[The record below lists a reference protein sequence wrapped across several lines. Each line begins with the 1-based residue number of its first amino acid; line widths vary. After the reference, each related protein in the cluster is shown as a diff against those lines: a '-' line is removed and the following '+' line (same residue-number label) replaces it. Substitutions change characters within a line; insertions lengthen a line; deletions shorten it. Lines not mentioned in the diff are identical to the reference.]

1 MKIISY
7 NVNGIRSAI
16 NKGFVEWINS
26 ANPDVLCIQEIKAY
40 KDQINLNLFKGYY
53 HYWFS
58 AKKKGYSGVGILS
71 KKKLHNI
78 KYGIGY
84 IDCEGR
90 VIQADF
96 DQISIINIYIPSGY
110 MESRFQIKLNFMKYF
125 IRYIMEFKKYAKKL
139 IICGDYNICHKEID
153 IYDPIFNASISGF
166 LPIEREWMTQLINLG
181 FIDSFRFFIKD
192 PYHYSWWSY
201 RGNARF
207 KNKGWRIDYNMVDN
221 TLKNKMNKASILY
234 EVQYSDHCP
243 VMLDINL

>member
-1 MKIISY
+1 K
-7 NVNGIRSAI
+7 
-16 NKGFVEWINS
+16 
-26 ANPDVLCIQEIKAY
+26 
-40 KDQINLNLFKGYY
+40 
-53 HYWFS
+53 
-58 AKKKGYSGVGILS
+58 
-71 KKKLHNI
+71 
-78 KYGIGY
+78 
-84 IDCEGR
+84 
-90 VIQADF
+90 
-96 DQISIINIYIPSGY
+96 
-110 MESRFQIKLNFMKYF
+110 
-125 IRYIMEFKKYAKKL
+125 KKL

-166 LPIEREWMTQLINLG
+166 LPIEREWMTKLINLG

-201 RGNARF
+201 RGHARF

>member
-16 NKGFVEWINS
+16 NKGLVKWINMT
-26 ANPDVLCIQEIKAY
+26 NPDILCIQEIKAY
-40 KDQINLNLFKGYY
+40 KDQINLNLFEGYY

-58 AKKKGYSGVGILS
+58 AKKKGYSGVWILS

-78 KYGIGY
+78 EYGIGY

-90 VIQADF
+90 VIRADL
-96 DQISIINIYIPSGY
+96 DQISIINIYIPYGS
-110 MESRFQIKLNFMKYF
+110 ESRFKIKLNFMKYLL
-125 IRYIMEFKKYAKKL
+125 RYIMDLKKYKKL
-139 IICGDYNICHKEID
+139 IICGDYNICHQEID
-153 IYDPIFNASISGF
+153 IYEPNVSISGF
-166 LPIEREWMTQLINLG
+166 LPIERDWITKLINLG

-201 RGNARF
+201 RGNARA

-243 VMLDINL
+243 VMLDINI